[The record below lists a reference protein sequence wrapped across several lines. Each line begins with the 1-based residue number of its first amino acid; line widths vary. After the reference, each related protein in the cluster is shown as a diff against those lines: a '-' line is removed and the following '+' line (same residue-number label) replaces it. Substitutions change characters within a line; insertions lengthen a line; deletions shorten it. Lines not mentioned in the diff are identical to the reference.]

1 MGGTHITHAKNEKD
15 IQNFVGKTEG
25 EARLG
30 RSSRRMKDNI
40 KLNLKEIVCECVD
53 WIDVSHNG
61 VL

>member
-1 MGGTHITHAKNEKD
+1 
-15 IQNFVGKTEG
+15 
-25 EARLG
+25 
-30 RSSRRMKDNI
+30 MKDNI